1 MRTGRAGQG
10 LAAIAALALAA
21 LSSGCATSKTMAL
34 SRETKAIEAKE
45 GLALASLRITNVY
58 KPGWQ
63 PLAKAVLLKSV
74 GPDATTFSFAL
85 GVPYKASPDEGNQ
98 FEEFLVSVSLPPGK
112 YELMHVHTS
121 ATGFM
126 VFGNGVVPIHA
137 PIALEAGKAVYLG
150 RLEAVRRE
158 RTGDEPR
165 AGPVIPLI
173 DQAAAGF
180 SGGTF
185 DVKLV
190 DRYDEDVALM
200 RKQFPALKDV
210 TVEKKL
216 MPPPRAEE
224 TPAAEA
230 AATPAAKEP

>member
-1 MRTGRAGQG
+1 MILVA
-10 LAAIAALALAA
+10 AALAVF
-21 LSSGCATSKTMAL
+21 SSGCATSRTMAL

-45 GLALASLRITNVY
+45 GLALASVRITNTY
-58 KPGWQ
+58 KTGYQ
-63 PLAKAVLLKSV
+63 PLAKALLIKQV
-74 GPDATTFSFAL
+74 AEPGEKFSFDL
-85 GVPYKASPDEGNQ
+85 GTPWKASPDENDQ

-112 YELMHVHTS
+112 YEVMHVYTAAHGLLVHGG
-121 ATGFM
+121 GF
-126 VFGNGVVPIHA
+126 VGIHA
-137 PIALEAGKAVYLG
+137 PVALEAGKAVYLG

-173 DQAAAGF
+173 DQAVTGF

-185 DVKLV
+185 DEKLV
-190 DRYDEDVALM
+190 DRYEEDVAAM

-210 TVEKKL
+210 AVEKRL

-224 TPAAEA
+224 SPA
-230 AATPAAKEP
+230 AATATTPDAKEP